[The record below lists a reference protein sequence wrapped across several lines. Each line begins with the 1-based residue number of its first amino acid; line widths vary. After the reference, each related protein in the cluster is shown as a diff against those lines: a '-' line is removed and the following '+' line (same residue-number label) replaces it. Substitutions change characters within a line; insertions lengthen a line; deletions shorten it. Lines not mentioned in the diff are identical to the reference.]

1 MPAVLACW
9 LLIGAFFTVPA
20 AADDQLIAQTVGWN
34 AYVAH
39 FVFMRD
45 VWIRTQRAAVAIAG
59 ALPT

>member
-9 LLIGAFFTVPA
+9 LILWALLA
-20 AADDQLIAQTVGWN
+20 RLADADDQLIPQTVGWN

-45 VWIRTQRAAVAIAG
+45 VWIRTQSAAV
-59 ALPT
+59 